1 MAINPKITL
10 LDLYSDPNS
19 FQFQSKNL
27 KYDKDIRGGGYSGQP
42 FIKRVAPKNNDNLDT
57 LTTEALSLDYPIR
70 GGSYEELAA
79 REDFAR
85 IDRFLLSYP
94 RGKAFLDKQ
103 RGLMLSNPKIPMAK
117 SGGLFANRAYSDGR
131 NLMTQIADAGTGIRN
146 PNAGEDVFVLER
158 FENKY
163 EYITATTPAK
173 ENRLVLLKQFKL
185 LQPPQTTASSIN
197 QLGTIFQSLGDTV
210 SNLVNQSPSVSPNV
224 DASQER
230 AAFNYGINTV
240 TTGELFN
247 YPGGPG
253 SLYGIVS
260 NTTILRG
267 TNSRNA
273 FIDTSNAQKW
283 IGSFSDEDNRT
294 SITKNVYGED
304 VQGRPIVDLQLTNH
318 LGVSKKY
325 NLNATLIGI
334 NANNESETLSQQS
347 GDGFIRAE
355 QTTNQPA
362 NETIFKYTMGYDT
375 IRNQNT
381 SEADRAVKRVR
392 IKDFRADV
400 MDPKSVQSRDYEKD
414 NVNIATRVGI
424 GNPGSRPEKD
434 RTNTKTEYPGGQ
446 DQVNMSAIQKNIKS
460 TGIGP
465 FKPGAGGVGGYRD
478 LIKFGFDV
486 VNINNPSLSNFINF
500 RAFLTGYNDN
510 HSAEWGPKRYSGR
523 GENFYT
529 YQGFE
534 RQVGFNFKIAAQ
546 SKQEMKPLYNKLNY
560 LVSTLYPNYN
570 SAGAMRGNIVKLTIG
585 DLFYRC
591 PGILTSLNLTIDD
604 DYPWEIAFDSVQ
616 GQEDA
621 TGGSDKGMYETP
633 QIMDVAATFIPILDV
648 LPQVSFDIDNQN
660 NFQTPIIMTRTHSTG
675 SAQPVGSYLTS

>member
-103 RGLMLSNPKIPMAK
+103 QGLMLSNPKIPMAK

-163 EYITATTPAK
+163 EYVTATTPTK

-224 DASQER
+224 DAQQER

-247 YPGGPG
+247 YTGGPG
-253 SLYGIVS
+253 SLYGIVN
-260 NTTILRG
+260 NTLILRG

-294 SITKNVYGED
+294 AITKNVYGEN

-325 NLNATLIGI
+325 NLNAELIGI
-334 NANNESETLSQQS
+334 DANNNSETLARQS

-355 QTTNQPA
+355 QASNQPA
-362 NETIFKYTMGYDT
+362 NETTFKYTMGYDSLIASGST
-375 IRNQNT
+375 SRNGFNLYP
-381 SEADRAVKRVR
+381 
-392 IKDFRADV
+392 DFRVSV
-400 MDPKSVQSRDYEKD
+400 MGKDSVQSRDYTDGDINK
-414 NVNIATRVGI
+414 ITRVGI
-424 GNPGSRPEKD
+424 GDPGSRPEAA
-434 RTNTKTEYPGGQ
+434 RINTNTVYEVGQ
-446 DQVNMSAIQKNIKS
+446 DRVNMSDVVLDTDKARFGDDK
-460 TGIGP
+460 
-465 FKPGAGGVGGYRD
+465 RD
-478 LIKFGFDV
+478 LVKFAFEIIDNDDV
-486 VNINNPSLSNFINF
+486 SLVNAIHF
-500 RAFLTGYNDN
+500 RAFLTGYTDTHNADW
-510 HSAEWGPKRYSGR
+510 SSKRYSGR

-534 RQVGFNFKIAAQ
+534 RDVNFNFKVAAQ
-546 SKQEMKPLYNKLNY
+546 SKQEMRFIYKKLN
-560 LVSTLYPNYN
+560 LLLSTLYPDYS
-570 SAGAMRGNIVKLTIG
+570 SAGFMRGNIPKLTIG
-585 DLFYRC
+585 DLFVRT
-591 PGILTSLNLTIDD
+591 PGILTGLNLTVDD
-604 DYPWEIAFDSVQ
+604 NNPWEIAFD
-616 GQEDA
+616 
-621 TGGSDKGMYETP
+621 
-633 QIMDVAATFIPILDV
+633 
-648 LPQVSFDIDNQN
+648 
-660 NFQTPIIMTRTHSTG
+660 
-675 SAQPVGSYLTS
+675 

>member
-42 FIKRVAPKNNDNLDT
+42 FIKRVAPNNEDNLNT
-57 LTTEALSLDYPIR
+57 LTYEALSLDYPIR

-103 RGLMLSNPKIPMAK
+103 QGLMLSNPKIPMAK

-163 EYITATTPAK
+163 EYVTATTPTK

-224 DASQER
+224 DAQQER

-247 YPGGPG
+247 YTGGPG
-253 SLYGIVS
+253 SLYGIVN
-260 NTTILRG
+260 NTLILRG

-294 SITKNVYGED
+294 AITKNVYGEN

-334 NANNESETLSQQS
+334 NANNESETLSRQS

-355 QTTNQPA
+355 KASNQPA
-362 NETIFKYTMGYDT
+362 NETTFKYTMGYDT

-400 MDPKSVQSRDYEKD
+400 MDPKSVQSRDYEND

-434 RTNTKTEYPGGQ
+434 RTNTEIEYPGGQ
-446 DQVNMSAIQKNIKS
+446 DQVNMSAIQKNIDS
-460 TGIGP
+460 TGKGP
-465 FKPGAGGVGGYRD
+465 FNPGAGGVGGYRD

-486 VNINNPSLSNFINF
+486 VNINNPAESNFINF

-591 PGILTSLNLTIDD
+591 PGVLTSLNLTIDD

-660 NFQTPIIMTRTHSTG
+660 DVQTPIIMTRTKNG
-675 SAQPVGSYLTS
+675 SAAGSYLKQQ